1 MEKKKEILV
10 MTSFGP
16 VPYEAIKNWLP
27 KKVTETIERNKEKLF
42 KTRETS
48 PEDLEYYLNKI
59 ANRQGWDSNKMKHFM
74 SKMFDINYAAA
85 FSVYLREIAIEL
97 DKKYED
103 HISNCNEVYVIS
115 IADGRIHKMYK
126 AQIKNFK
133 NFAAF
138 RTVEDAQFACKI
150 LKHMI
155 KYMC

>member
-1 MEKKKEILV
+1 MEKKKELLV

-27 KKVTETIERNKEKLF
+27 KRVTEVIERNKEKLF
-42 KTRETS
+42 KTYKTP

-59 ANRQGWDSNKMKHFM
+59 ANRQGWDSNKTKHFM
-74 SKMFDINYAAA
+74 GKMFDINYAAA

-126 AQIKNFK
+126 AQIKNFR

-138 RTVEDAQFACKI
+138 RTVEDAQFACRI

-155 KYMC
+155 KHMF

>member
-1 MEKKKEILV
+1 MEKKKELLV

-27 KKVTETIERNKEKLF
+27 KKVTEVIERNKEKLF
-42 KTRETS
+42 KTRETP

-59 ANRQGWDSNKMKHFM
+59 ANRQGWDSDKMKHFM
-74 SKMFDINYAAA
+74 GKMFDINYAAA

-103 HISNCNEVYVIS
+103 HISNCNEVYVLS

-138 RTVEDAQFACKI
+138 RTVEDAQFACRI

-155 KYMC
+155 KYMF